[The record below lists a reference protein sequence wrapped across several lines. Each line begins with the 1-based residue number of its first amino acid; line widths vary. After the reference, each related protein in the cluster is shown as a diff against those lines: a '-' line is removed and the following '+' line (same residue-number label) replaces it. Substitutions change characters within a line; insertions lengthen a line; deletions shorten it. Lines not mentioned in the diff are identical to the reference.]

1 MSSIVGLIDRVASLH
16 VTMDDMSKY
25 TVVHLDDVENSF
37 AKHGWPGQMKFLK
50 KPLQTEQVAVSYRK
64 MPRHSGGKGGYGHR
78 HKTQE
83 EIFMVLSGE
92 LQFKLDDE
100 VIDLPAGS
108 SVRIAPEVARSV
120 WNENSDEAELLIIS
134 TRSDDLKEETEFVEG
149 FWPAD

>member
-1 MSSIVGLIDRVASLH
+1 MSN
-16 VTMDDMSKY
+16 Y
-25 TVVHLDDVENSF
+25 TVVRLDEVENSF
-37 AKHGWPGQMKFLK
+37 AKRGWPGEMKFLK
-50 KPLQTEQVAVSYRK
+50 KPLETKQVTVSYRK

-100 VIDLPAGS
+100 IIDVAAVS
-108 SVRIAPEVARSV
+108 AVRIAPEVVRSV

-134 TRSDDLKEETEFVEG
+134 TRADDLKEETEFVEG